1 MNKHIKKVKAQEVS
15 EKPIK
20 EPGTG
25 GGCAP
30 TK

>member
-25 GGCAP
+25 GCAP